1 MNFDRIKDRS
11 NTGAIKWKINDDK
24 NRTGAKVIP
33 LTIAD
38 MEFPSP
44 DCIIRAVI
52 ERLAGGIFGYTAVTE
67 EYKEKVRWWYER
79 RFGWNT
85 DECEIY
91 MSNGVIDGFNKCI
104 DSLCA
109 EDERVI
115 FQTPAYPPFFSMCR
129 QGVMNPLLYDKES
142 NEYTFDFDHLELL
155 ARDEKNTVLM
165 LCHPHNPTGRVWK
178 EWELIRIADICFRN
192 GVTIVTDE
200 IHGDLVRKGAGHT
213 PLLKLF
219 PDGDIIACVAP
230 SKTFNLAGLS
240 TSHIIVPK
248 SMDKRLKPKMK
259 SQRINPL
266 AMAAI
271 EGAYT
276 EEGEE
281 WLEELKGYIDGNMEY
296 IGERLKKELP
306 GIPFTIPEGTY
317 LLWLNMKKYMKETEE
332 FSRRAI
338 EYGRVQ
344 IEEGEMFGAPGFV
357 RINTACPRSMLEEAM
372 NRFIATVRRYYTA

>member
-1 MNFDRIKDRS
+1 MLFRS
-11 NTGAIKWKINDDK
+11 
-24 NRTGAKVIP
+24 
-33 LTIAD
+33 
-38 MEFPSP
+38 
-44 DCIIRAVI
+44 
-52 ERLAGGIFGYTAVTE
+52 
-67 EYKEKVRWWYER
+67 
-79 RFGWNT
+79 
-85 DECEIY
+85 
-91 MSNGVIDGFNKCI
+91 VIDGFNKCI

-200 IHGDLVRKGAGHT
+200 IHGDLVRKGAEHT